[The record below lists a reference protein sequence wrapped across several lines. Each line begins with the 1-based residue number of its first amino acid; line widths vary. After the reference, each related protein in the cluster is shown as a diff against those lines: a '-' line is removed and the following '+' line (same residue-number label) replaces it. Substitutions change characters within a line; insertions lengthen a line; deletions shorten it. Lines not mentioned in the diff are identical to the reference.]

1 MEKDNST
8 ELALESYYNVEEAIK
23 LVLSVKNV
31 QRNYIHRYELE
42 QVEDKLTRTLNML
55 SAMI

>member
-1 MEKDNST
+1 MEKDNSI
-8 ELALESYYNVEEAIK
+8 LALESYYNVEEAIK

-31 QRNYIHRYELE
+31 QRNYIRRYELE

-55 SAMI
+55 STMV